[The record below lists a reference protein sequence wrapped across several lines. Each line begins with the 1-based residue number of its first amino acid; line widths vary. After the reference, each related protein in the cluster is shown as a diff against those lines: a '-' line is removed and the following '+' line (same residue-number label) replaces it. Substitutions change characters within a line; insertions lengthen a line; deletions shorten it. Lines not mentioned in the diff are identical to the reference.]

1 MDDAERVREA
11 SSLFG
16 APPDDEAVRAYL
28 ASPTDHLFIAY
39 LDGTP
44 AGFARAHE
52 LRRLDGLRPKLILY
66 EIGTAPRYR
75 RRGVGRA
82 LVEAAKELG
91 RARNATLMFVI
102 TSSRNT
108 AAMRLYA
115 STGGRRLAF
124 DDVIL
129 SYYLSPDD

>member
-1 MDDAERVREA
+1 MREA

-16 APPDDEAVRAYL
+16 APPDDDAVRAYL

-39 LDGTP
+39 LAGRP

-52 LRRLDGLRPKLILY
+52 LRRLDGLRPKLMLY
-66 EIGTAPRYR
+66 EIGTAPRFR

-124 DDVIL
+124 DDAIL
-129 SYYLSPDD
+129 SYYLSPND

>member
-1 MDDAERVREA
+1 M
-11 SSLFG
+11 
-16 APPDDEAVRAYL
+16 
-28 ASPTDHLFIAY
+28 
-39 LDGTP
+39 
-44 AGFARAHE
+44 
-52 LRRLDGLRPKLILY
+52 LY
-66 EIGTAPRYR
+66 EIGTAPRFR

-108 AAMRLYA
+108 AAMRLYT

-124 DDVIL
+124 DDAIL
-129 SYYLSPDD
+129 SYHLSPDD

>member
-1 MDDAERVREA
+1 MRDA

-39 LDGTP
+39 LDGQP
-44 AGFARAHE
+44 AGFARAHD
-52 LRRLDGLRPKLILY
+52 LRRLDGLRPKLLLY
-66 EIGTAPRYR
+66 EIETAPQFR

-91 RARNATLMFVI
+91 RARHASLMFVI
-102 TSSRNT
+102 TSRGNT

-115 STGGRRLAF
+115 STGGRRLAI
-124 DDVIL
+124 DDTIL
-129 SYYLSPDD
+129 SYDLSGDD

>member
-1 MDDAERVREA
+1 MREA

-16 APPDDEAVRAYL
+16 APPDDDAVRAYL

-39 LDGTP
+39 LAGRP

-52 LRRLDGLRPKLILY
+52 LRRLDGLRPKLMLY

-82 LVEAAKELG
+82 LVEAAKDLG

-115 STGGRRLAF
+115 VTGGRRLAF
-124 DDVIL
+124 DDTIL
-129 SYYLSPDD
+129 SYYLSDD